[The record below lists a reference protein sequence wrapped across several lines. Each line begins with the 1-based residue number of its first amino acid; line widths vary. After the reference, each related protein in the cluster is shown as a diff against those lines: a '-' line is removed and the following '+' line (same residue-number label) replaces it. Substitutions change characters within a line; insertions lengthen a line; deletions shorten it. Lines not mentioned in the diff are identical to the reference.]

1 MVPVFAG
8 GWLLGGYDGP
18 SWLMD
23 GCVRKFGLR
32 GRDGRG
38 GGDGRDGRGGRDG
51 RDKEMGG
58 MTG

>member
-8 GWLLGGYDGP
+8 ALLLGRYKVL

-23 GCVRKFGLR
+23 GCVRAFGLR

-38 GGDGRDGRGGRDG
+38 GRDDG
-51 RDKEMGG
+51 MGG
-58 MTG
+58 VKGWEGWEG